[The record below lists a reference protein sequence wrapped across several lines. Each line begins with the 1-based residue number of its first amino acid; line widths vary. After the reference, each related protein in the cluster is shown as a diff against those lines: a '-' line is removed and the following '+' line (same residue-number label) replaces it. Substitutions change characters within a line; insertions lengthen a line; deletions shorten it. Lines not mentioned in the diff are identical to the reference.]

1 MPRRPSRIQVQSE
14 LNHKLYRADLYEL
27 VVWSSTYGVLES
39 LGSGVFGVTSCLL
52 RFAHFMPRCTIMLP
66 KLCYQRATTRYVGA
80 TRVPAWTVQRL
91 HSCRVPRGTVMA
103 LLCAGP
109 PIGTV
114 RDISTYI
121 LHMQSTHGTCQ
132 ILLYTSVYT
141 LGTSLLCTATPE
153 VPLSL
158 VNIVQLV
165 NFYSMSNSIYSSNI
179 VL

>member
-1 MPRRPSRIQVQSE
+1 MPWRPSRIQVRSE
-14 LNHKLYRADLYEL
+14 LNHKLYRAGLYEL

-39 LGSGVFGVTSCLL
+39 LGSEVFGVTSCLL

-80 TRVPAWTVQRL
+80 TMVPAWTVQR
-91 HSCRVPRGTVMA
+91 

-114 RDISTYI
+114 RDISSYI
-121 LHMQSTHGTCQ
+121 LHMQSTHGTWQ